1 MSTPESIAPEPDPA
15 EGTPQ
20 HEFVPEATP
29 ATPEPERALSAQSDD
44 AQPEDAQPEAV
55 RTEVQVELRRTVR
68 WGRLLAVGAIIGVVV
83 AALLSLS
90 FPVTEDADYTLAQVT
105 GFMAVIGGALGLAV
119 GGLLA
124 IVLNQV
130 AKRRHGRGVAIQTD
144 VR

>member
-1 MSTPESIAPEPDPA
+1 MSTPESVAPEPVPA

-20 HEFVPEATP
+20 PEFAPGATP
-29 ATPEPERALSAQSDD
+29 ATSESERASSAQPDD
-44 AQPEDAQPEAV
+44 AQPEVV

-90 FPVTEDADYTLAQVT
+90 FPVMEDADYTLAQVT
-105 GFMAVIGGALGLAV
+105 GFMAIIGGALGLAV